1 MPGRGIPPDP
11 QPVAPAMT
19 LVNFGSGPYPL
30 AGWINVDLD
39 AAGRPEVV
47 ADLSR
52 ALPFADGCADA
63 IFTEDFVA
71 QLEPDALGYFL
82 AECRRMLKPGG
93 TLRVL
98 TPDLKRFARAYLDDP
113 EHLIRIWT
121 TAVGVPLPNATAGDV
136 VNLGMKLAGRWQYDV
151 ETFTRVATR
160 AGLDTAVSA
169 YGESRHPA
177 MRGID
182 LRRPDEAISMY
193 LECTPRDK

>member
-1 MPGRGIPPDP
+1 M
-11 QPVAPAMT
+11 V

-39 AAGRPEVV
+39 PAGRPEVV
-47 ADLSR
+47 DDL
-52 ALPFADGCADA
+52 ACGLPFADGCADA

-151 ETFTRVATR
+151 ETFTRVAAR

>member
-1 MPGRGIPPDP
+1 M
-11 QPVAPAMT
+11 V

-30 AGWINVDLD
+30 EGWINVDLD
-39 AAGRPEVV
+39 PAGRPGVV

-52 ALPFADGCADA
+52 GLPFADGCADA

-82 AECRRMLKPGG
+82 GECRRMLKPGG

-98 TPDLKRFARAYLDDP
+98 TPDLRRFARAYLDEPD
-113 EHLIRIWT
+113 HLIRIWKA
-121 TAVGVPLPNATAGDV
+121 AVGVPLPNGTAGDV
-136 VNLGMKLAGRWQYDV
+136 FNLGMKLAGRWQYDV
-151 ETFTRVATR
+151 ETFARIAAR

-182 LRRPDEAISMY
+182 LRKPDEAISMY
-193 LECTPRDK
+193 LECTPRR

>member
-1 MPGRGIPPDP
+1 
-11 QPVAPAMT
+11 MT

-71 QLEPDALGYFL
+71 QLEPDALGHFL

-151 ETFTRVATR
+151 ETFTRVAAR

-193 LECTPRDK
+193 LECTPRDKEQ